1 MRRMWDERHY
11 SYPGRSVSPSLRD
24 KGFRK
29 ESCRVGRSQQR
40 PGRMA
45 NPSEGPNMKTKG
57 EALRF
62 VVMVAQKIHRNQ
74 LGPAEG
80 EAFGRLGRCVK

>member
-1 MRRMWDERHY
+1 
-11 SYPGRSVSPSLRD
+11 
-24 KGFRK
+24 
-29 ESCRVGRSQQR
+29 
-40 PGRMA
+40 MA

-74 LGPAEG
+74 PGPSEG
-80 EAFGRLGRCVK
+80 EAFGRLGRCIK